1 MSNFYKDEWLSHL
14 KDSVAPEA
22 LVPGIS
28 MYTIALEGWRRG
40 LELTFYIDE
49 NENYNQQVKYKL
61 SNGSKTHYFD
71 DSSGDFNKKIAYD
84 ICHDKSV
91 TNEYLTKVNVP
102 IPRGSTFNKGTDI
115 NEVIE
120 FSETLTYPL
129 VVKPVDGFA
138 GRGVITGIK
147 SIPELKE
154 AINHVTKT
162 LKFENYIVQEFL
174 EGDEVRIYVLGNKII
189 GAANRRPANIVGNG
203 KDTIRDLIEKENEFR
218 LLVPHLVDR
227 PIRID
232 TDVTKRLKNQGY
244 TPKSIPQ
251 KDERVYLRG
260 ISNVSL
266 GGEPIDYT
274 DKLTQVQREIA
285 IKATEAIPGLAQC
298 GVDMII
304 QGESGVIIELN
315 TSPGI
320 GSHLYPIEGLARD
333 IPRAVIDY
341 YFPETISNETVK
353 NKYFYNLQSV
363 LDPLKKGAVTEIT
376 VPDHPSYEF
385 ERKELILKGNKE
397 IKFYYTKLLVDAFK
411 CNIHGTMR
419 VENDLFVITSSFP
432 NKKAKNKFYDS
443 LMKLNLEIIQETNS
457 KKPIMLGF
465 ELMSNWK
472 YKSLAEIESVTKQN
486 YRAYVTLKREINFLQ
501 KRISHI
507 FNSRSWR
514 ISKPVRVLSRL
525 FKKNY

>member
-1 MSNFYKDEWLSHL
+1 MSTFYKDEWLSHL

-49 NENYNQQVKYKL
+49 RENFNQQVKYKL
-61 SNGSKTHYFD
+61 SNENKTHYFD

-84 ICHDKSV
+84 ICHNKSV
-91 TNEYLTKVNVP
+91 TNEYLMKMNVP
-102 IPRGSTFNKGTDI
+102 IPQGATFNKNTSI

-147 SIPELKE
+147 NVPDLKE
-154 AINHVTKT
+154 AIKHITRT
-162 LKFENYIVQEFL
+162 LNFDNYIVQEFV

-203 KDTIRDLIEKENEFR
+203 KDTIRYLIEKENKFR

-232 TDVTKRLKNQGY
+232 SDVTKRLQNQGY
-244 TPKSIPQ
+244 TLNSVPEKG
-251 KDERVYLRG
+251 ERVYLRG

-274 DKLTQVQREIA
+274 DKLTQTQREIA

-304 QGESGVIIELN
+304 QGKSGVIIELN

-333 IPRAVIDY
+333 VPRAVIDY
-341 YFPETISNETVK
+341 YFPETVSDEAVQA
-353 NKYFYNLQSV
+353 KYFYNLQSV
-363 LDPLKKGAVTEIT
+363 LDPLKKGEITEIT
-376 VPDHPSYEF
+376 VPEQPSNEF
-385 ERKELILKGNKE
+385 ERKEITLKGNEE
-397 IKFYYTKLLVDAFK
+397 INFYYKELLACAFK
-411 CNIHGTMR
+411 WNIHGTMR
-419 VENDLFVITSSFP
+419 KEDDLFVITSSFP
-432 NKKAKNKFYDS
+432 TKESKKGFYQS
-443 LMKLNLEIIQETNS
+443 IMELNLEIIKERS
-457 KKPIMLGF
+457 YKKPIMLGF
-465 ELMSNWK
+465 ELIGNLK
-472 YKSLAEIESVTKQN
+472 DKSLSELESITKQK
-486 YRAYVTLKREINFLQ
+486 YRSYVILKREINFLE
-501 KRISHI
+501 KRINHI
-507 FNSRSWR
+507 FNSRSWK
-514 ISKPVRVLSRL
+514 ISKPIRILNKL
-525 FKKNY
+525 FKKNN